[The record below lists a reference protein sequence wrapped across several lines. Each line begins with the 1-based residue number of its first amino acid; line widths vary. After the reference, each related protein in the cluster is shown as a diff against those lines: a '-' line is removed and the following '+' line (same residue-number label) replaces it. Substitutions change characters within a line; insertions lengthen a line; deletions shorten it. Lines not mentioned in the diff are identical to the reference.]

1 MARVV
6 DYLAHQNVVG
16 DNVKKYRLER
26 HMSQKELSE
35 KL

>member
-16 DNVKKYRLER
+16 DNVKKVQTGAPHE
-26 HMSQKELSE
+26 SE
-35 KL
+35 GAVREA

>member
-16 DNVKKYRLER
+16 DNVKKYRLE
-26 HMSQKELSE
+26 SE
-35 KL
+35 GAVREA